1 MYLPTG
7 FTIGNHLLYNYF
19 MPDTILTKEMLARSR
34 VIAKGRAIREV
45 ERLVRL
51 YGGKVSLWLKKS
63 SPPLEMEG
71 RIYEFHWYEQHGI
84 GRFEVKIK
92 EVKDS

>member
-63 SPPLEMEG
+63 PAADPQRQKNDIMET
-71 RIYEFHWYEQHGI
+71 RS
-84 GRFEVKIK
+84 EVFQCRRPHI
-92 EVKDS
+92 

>member
-45 ERLVRL
+45 ERLLSDYTVARFRC
-51 YGGKVSLWLKKS
+51 GSKKAVHHWKWKAEFMSFTGMS
-63 SPPLEMEG
+63 SMVLAG
-71 RIYEFHWYEQHGI
+71 LRSKSK
-84 GRFEVKIK
+84 R
-92 EVKDS
+92 